1 MGRVGGWGLRRTR
14 RDLYQVPDG
23 ARAHAR
29 LMFIEQAFVS
39 YQVLFDALTFCQRYV
54 NH

>member
-1 MGRVGGWGLRRTR
+1 MRRARGRGLRRTR

-29 LMFIEQAFVS
+29 LLFIEQAFVS
-39 YQVLFDALTFCQRYV
+39 YQAAV
-54 NH
+54 